1 MNWLDIGLKALPYI
15 GKVIK
20 GGRSGEGVKID
31 PKTGKPTGAGIG
43 RNTGFMSAAAD
54 RFKLPGEALPSNVTL
69 LTRGLGGSK
78 QGLTDLERILEPIHQ
93 LQSNGYDALKNKYI
107 LAALQQNNT
116 ISSRDL
122 LPETTS
128 IPDSQNIKLGEVG

>member
-1 MNWLDIGLKALPYI
+1 MNWIDIGLKVLPYI

-20 GGRSGEGVKID
+20 GGRSGEG
-31 PKTGKPTGAGIG
+31 TQGKETGIG
-43 RNTGFMSAAAD
+43 QKSGFMSAAAD

>member
-1 MNWLDIGLKALPYI
+1 MTVNWLELGISLLPKI
-15 GKVIK
+15 GKVLK
-20 GGRSGEGVKID
+20 GGRSGEGTEKD
-31 PKTGKPTGAGIG
+31 KPGIG
-43 RNTGFMSAAAD
+43 RDTGFMSAAAD
-54 RFKLPGEALPSNVTL
+54 RFKLPGDVLPSNITL

>member
-1 MNWLDIGLKALPYI
+1 MNWLDIGLKVLPYI

-20 GGRSGEGVKID
+20 GGRSGTGGER
-31 PKTGKPTGAGIG
+31 PKEAPGIG
-43 RNTGFMSAAAD
+43 RDTGFMSAAAD

-78 QGLTDLERILEPIHQ
+78 QGLTDLETILEPIHQ
-93 LQSNGYDALKNKYI
+93 LQSDGYDALKNKYI

>member
-1 MNWLDIGLKALPYI
+1 MNWLDIGLKVLPAI
-15 GKVIK
+15 GKFIK
-20 GGRSGEGVKID
+20 GGRSGEG
-31 PKTGKPTGAGIG
+31 GKKDAPGIG
-43 RNTGFMSAAAD
+43 RDTGFMSAAAD
-54 RFKLPGEALPSNVTL
+54 RFKLPGDVLPSNVTL
-69 LTRGLGGSK
+69 LTRGLGSSK

>member
-1 MNWLDIGLKALPYI
+1 MANWLDIGLKVLPAI
-15 GKVIK
+15 GKFIK
-20 GGRSGEGVKID
+20 GGRSGTGGER
-31 PKTGKPTGAGIG
+31 PKDVPGIG
-43 RNTGFMSAAAD
+43 RDTGFMSAAAD
-54 RFKLPGEALPSNVTL
+54 RFKLPAEALPANVTL
-69 LTRGLGGSK
+69 LTRGLGKSK

>member
-1 MNWLDIGLKALPYI
+1 MANWLDIGLKVLPAI
-15 GKVIK
+15 GKFIK
-20 GGRSGEGVKID
+20 GGRSGTGGD
-31 PKTGKPTGAGIG
+31 PERDKKAPGIG
-43 RNTGFMSAAAD
+43 RDTGFMSAAAD
-54 RFKLPGEALPSNVTL
+54 RFKMPGEALPSNVTL

>member
-1 MNWLDIGLKALPYI
+1 MNWLDIGLKVLPAL
-15 GKVIK
+15 GKFIK
-20 GGRSGEGVKID
+20 GGRSGEGVKKD
-31 PKTGKPTGAGIG
+31 APGIG
-43 RNTGFMSAAAD
+43 RDTGFMSAAAD
-54 RFKLPGEALPSNVTL
+54 RFKLPGDVLPSNVTL

>member
-1 MNWLDIGLKALPYI
+1 
-15 GKVIK
+15 
-20 GGRSGEGVKID
+20 
-31 PKTGKPTGAGIG
+31 
-43 RNTGFMSAAAD
+43 MSAAAD
-54 RFKLPGEALPSNVTL
+54 RFKLPGDVLPSNVTL

-107 LAALQQNNT
+107 LAALQSNNT

-122 LPETTS
+122 LPQTTS
-128 IPDSQNIKLGEVG
+128 TSDSQNIKLGGTG

>member
-1 MNWLDIGLKALPYI
+1 MANWLDIGLKVLPAI
-15 GKVIK
+15 GQFIK
-20 GGRSGEGVKID
+20 GGRSG
-31 PKTGKPTGAGIG
+31 TGGERPEEEPGIG
-43 RNTGFMSAAAD
+43 RDTGFMSAAAD
-54 RFKLPGEALPSNVTL
+54 RFKLPAEDLPANVTL

-107 LAALQQNNT
+107 LAALQSSNT
-116 ISSRDL
+116 ISARDL

-128 IPDSQNIKLGEVG
+128 TSDSQNIKLGDTG